1 MLDHGDDDW
10 DVSGVGDH
18 LKCCRACMSCPML
31 DPALI
36 ERAALTNKCRLEAEV
51 GDMPDVDNG
60 KSWCGSHRAFSKR
73 RRGIR
78 LTTLT
83 MAKVGVAAIAHFV
96 AEFMVER
103 ASNG

>member
-1 MLDHGDDDW
+1 VLDHGDDDR
-10 DVSGVGDH
+10 DVSGGGDH
-18 LKCCRACMSCPML
+18 LKCCRACVSCPTL

-36 ERAALTNKCRLEAEV
+36 EHVALTNKRRLEAEV
-51 GDMPDVDNG
+51 GDTPDVDNG
-60 KSWCGSHRAFSKR
+60 KSWHGSHRAFSKR
-73 RRGIR
+73 RRGIC

-83 MAKVGVAAIAHFV
+83 MAKVGAAAIAHFV